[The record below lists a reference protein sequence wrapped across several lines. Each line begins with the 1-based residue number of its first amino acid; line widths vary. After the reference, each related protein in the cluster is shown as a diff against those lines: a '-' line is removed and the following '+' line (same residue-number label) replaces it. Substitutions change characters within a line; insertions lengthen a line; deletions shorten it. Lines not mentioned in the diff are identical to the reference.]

1 MKIAPTQLSEKEF
14 SSLKNDINK
23 TLQDIRNGIVHAQGR
38 KNTRN
43 GKAGEIAVCKLLN
56 FRNQDGTL
64 YEQNGMG
71 CDVPKSVVERSN
83 LPKEFHHD
91 IEIKYYE
98 AKSGNLLGDASK
110 KIKKLKKGLVLIK
123 AFYDKTPDNPL
134 PKIHIEKIVPNAEDL
149 KAFEHME
156 KIVSFVKDKSNPIKG
171 FGGTREKVKEE
182 NKKLTSNRFYL
193 NDNSN
198 SKTNARQVQLCYKLN
213 H

>member
-23 TLQDIRNGIVHAQGR
+23 TLRDIRNGIVHAQGR
-38 KNTRN
+38 ENTRH

-83 LPKEFHHD
+83 LPKELHCD
-91 IEIKYYE
+91 VEVKYYE
-98 AKSGNLLGDASK
+98 TKSGSLLGDASK

-123 AFYDKTPDNPL
+123 AFYDKTPNNPL
-134 PKIHIEKIVPNAEDL
+134 PQIHIEKIVPNAEDL
-149 KAFEHME
+149 KAFERME
-156 KIVSFVKDKSNPIKG
+156 KIVAFVKDKSNPIKG
-171 FGGTREKVKEE
+171 FGGTREKVKQE
-182 NKKLTSNRFYL
+182 NKKFKTTRFFL
-193 NDNSN
+193 NNNSN
-198 SKTNARQVQLCYKLN
+198 TKTNGRQIQLVDRWS
-213 H
+213 